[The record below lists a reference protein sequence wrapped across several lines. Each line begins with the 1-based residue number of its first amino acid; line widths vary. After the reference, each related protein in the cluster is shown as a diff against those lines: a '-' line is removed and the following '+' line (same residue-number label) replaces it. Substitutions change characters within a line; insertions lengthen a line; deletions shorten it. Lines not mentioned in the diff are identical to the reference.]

1 MEQKKRTINWGSI
14 GIIVAILVL
23 AASIF
28 FTGMKVS
35 NTVKVNIQDLRS
47 TIKEE
52 IAEDLRKE
60 VISLIYAFRSSSMA
74 NRQISAEDIKKGYQ
88 FAQQVLSGMK

>member
-28 FTGMKVS
+28 FTGMRVS
-35 NTVKVNIQDLRS
+35 NMVKVDIQDLRS
-47 TIKEE
+47 TMKEE

-60 VISLIYAFRSSSMA
+60 AISLIYAFR
-74 NRQISAEDIKKGYQ
+74 
-88 FAQQVLSGMK
+88 LSLIHI